1 MTTNITTKLQ
11 SLTTETLTPETLAT
25 SMNDLGQ
32 AFQDFK
38 QKQDEKLTTLE
49 KKLHQQNLVHLRP
62 QTNLQ
67 MATADT
73 PDTKAFQNFVR
84 AGLDAKALSTTE
96 GPSGGFLIPQII
108 QDRINRAVKEQ
119 GSLRNLAQVTT
130 ISSSSVDVL
139 LNKNL
144 PDIGWAAELDARDE
158 TATAELVKINIPTHE
173 MYAKPRASQ
182 KLLDDAAINV
192 EEWLVQRIAERMN
205 RLEND
210 AFINGDGDKKPKGFL
225 KHPSSAHEEFDKIQY
240 IIAERDR
247 NLRTGALWDY
257 LLRLQYSLKAKYLT
271 GAVWLMSRTM
281 QQHILNF
288 RDTRGRFLW
297 QPSIAT
303 GVPSTLFGY
312 PVYISDEMPD
322 FRPGTPSAPIAFGN
336 FGEAYQIVDRTDMQ
350 VLRDPYSAKPYVE
363 FYVTKRVGGAVVNAE
378 ALKVLS
384 FSKEVLESAAAG
396 GGGAAAGAAATE
408 GEESDTD

>member
-1 MTTNITTKLQ
+1 MNTKLQ
-11 SLTTETLTPETLAT
+11 SLNVETLTPETLAT

-38 QKQDEKLTTLE
+38 QKHDEKLTTLE
-49 KKLHQQNLVHLRP
+49 KKLYQQNLAALRP
-62 QTNLQ
+62 QANLQ
-67 MATADT
+67 TAIADT

-84 AGLDAKALSTTE
+84 TGMDAKALSTAE
-96 GPSGGFLIPQII
+96 GPSGGFLIPQVI

-119 GSLRNLAQVTT
+119 GSLRNLARVTT

-139 LNKNL
+139 LDKNL
-144 PDIGWAAELDARDE
+144 PDVGWAAELERRDE

-210 AFINGDGDKKPKGFL
+210 AFINGDGDKKPVGFL
-225 KHPSSAHEEFDKIQY
+225 KYPSSAHEEFGKIQY
-240 IIAERDR
+240 LTVERDR
-247 NLRTGALWDY
+247 NLRTGELWDY
-257 LLRLQYSLKAKYLT
+257 LLQLMYTLRAKYLT

-281 QQHILNF
+281 QEHILNF

-297 QPSIAT
+297 QPSIAS

-312 PVYISDEMPD
+312 PVYISDEMPT
-322 FRPGTPSAPIAFGN
+322 FNPRTPSAPIAFGN
-336 FGEAYQIVDRTDMQ
+336 FAEAYQIVDRADMQ

-363 FYVTKRVGGAVVNAE
+363 FYITKRVGGAVVNAE

-384 FSKEVLESAAAG
+384 FSREVLESAAV
-396 GGGAAAGAAATE
+396 GGGAAAGAAADD
-408 GEESDTD
+408 SDTE